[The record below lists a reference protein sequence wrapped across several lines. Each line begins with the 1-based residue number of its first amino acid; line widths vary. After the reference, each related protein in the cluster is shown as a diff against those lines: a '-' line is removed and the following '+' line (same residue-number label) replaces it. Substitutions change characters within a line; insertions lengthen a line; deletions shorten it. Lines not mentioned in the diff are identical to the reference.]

1 MGLLKAL
8 VLAPFAPVSGVL
20 WIAGV
25 LADEAERVQATQQSP
40 ELALA
45 ELAAK
50 RANGEIS
57 DEDADALEDR
67 LMEEMLSRHVPTE
80 GV

>member
-1 MGLLKAL
+1 VGLLKGVVL
-8 VLAPFAPVSGVL
+8 LPLAPVNGL
-20 WIAGV
+20 RRLAGV
-25 LADEAERVQATQQSP
+25 LADEVERETAARESP
-40 ELALA
+40 ERALA

-57 DEDADALEDR
+57 DEDAEALEHQ
-67 LMEEMLSRHVPTE
+67 LVEELLSRHGPDR